1 MKKSEIIA
9 KILELK
15 VKKGVRSIAEK
26 LKIQKLQQ
34 KLEQFYNKK

>member
-1 MKKSEIIA
+1 MKKSEIVA

-15 VKKGVRSIAEK
+15 IKKGVRTLAEK

-34 KLEQFYNKK
+34 KLEDYYKNK

>member
-15 VKKGVRSIAEK
+15 VKKGVRYIAEK